1 MWQTIHILF
10 YKDSPGSLILYS
22 LQIKSNYVLYLTIY
36 NIPFLLSTCFSKNE
50 KQAGAELGKAGNKL
64 NRDSH
69 IRCWSYLVS
78 SVVRIWI
85 NKFILIYCSGLL
97 SFTHLLFF
105 VFNYY
110 LMLNIVFWSL

>member
-64 NRDSH
+64 NRASH

-85 NKFILIYCSGLL
+85 NKDFCEAN
-97 SFTHLLFF
+97 SF
-105 VFNYY
+105 
-110 LMLNIVFWSL
+110 